1 MSGFSNIVPSALS
14 LAGDFSQS
22 QSNEDAAQARA
33 QQVALQNDLIESDR
47 QAQAAERRD
56 LLARQQASQRAQ
68 LAAWGVGGEGGSSE
82 ALLNGMSQRSDGD
95 LAALNRSADLRS
107 ARNRASLLDD
117 DDRSSASALDLARN
131 GYKVFS
137 SFYDWMG

>member
-14 LAGDFSQS
+14 LAGDVSQS
-22 QSNEDAAQARA
+22 QSSEDAAQARA

-47 QAQAAERRD
+47 QTQAAERRD

-68 LAAWGVGGEGGSSE
+68 LAAWGVGGEGGSSD
-82 ALLNGMSQRSDGD
+82 ALLSGLSQRSDSD
-95 LAALNRSADLRS
+95 LTSLNRSAALRT

-117 DDRSSASALDLARN
+117 DDSSSASTLNLAKS

>member
-1 MSGFSNIVPSALS
+1 MSGFSNFVPSALT
-14 LAGDFSQS
+14 LAGGVSQS
-22 QSNEDAAQARA
+22 ESDKKAAEARE
-33 QQVALQNDLIESDR
+33 QQVALQNDLIESER
-47 QAQAAERRD
+47 QTQAAERRD

-82 ALLNGMSQRSDGD
+82 ALLSGLSQRSDSE
-95 LAALNRSADLRS
+95 LAVLDRTAALRS
-107 ARNRASLLDD
+107 ARNRASLLDSD
-117 DDRSSASALDLARN
+117 DNSSASGLNLAKD